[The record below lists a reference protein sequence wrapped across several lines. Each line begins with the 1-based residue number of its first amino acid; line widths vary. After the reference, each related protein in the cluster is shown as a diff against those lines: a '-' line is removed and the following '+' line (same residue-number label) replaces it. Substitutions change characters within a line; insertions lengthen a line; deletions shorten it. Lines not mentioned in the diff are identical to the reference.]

1 MSREQHSS
9 SSRSRS
15 TSSGS
20 SRRSVE
26 LRVGQKWRLGKKIGS
41 GSFGDIYLGT
51 NTETGQEVAIKLEV
65 TKTRHPQLLYESKV
79 YRLLRGGAGIPNVK
93 WYGVEGDYNVM
104 VLDLLGPSL
113 EDLFSYCGRKFSL
126 KTVLMLADQMLARIK
141 YLHSRSFIYRD
152 MKPDNFLI
160 GLGQNA
166 SLVYMIDYGLAKK
179 YRDPKTHQH
188 IPYRDKKSLTGTAR
202 YASINTHL
210 GIEQSR
216 RDDLESLGYVLM
228 YFNRGSL
235 PWQGLRANTKK
246 QKYQRI
252 CDTKRSVTIEQLCEG
267 YPAEFSTYLSYCRS
281 LRFEE
286 KPNYAYLQ
294 DLLKQLFY
302 RERFTYDDR
311 LDWVILKHQQ
321 DASRGGSSS
330 SSKPKQDLSKDD
342 KKVRSTSAG
351 ARPEPSSGR
360 RRPSRS
366 GHGESGNGAV
376 QPGSGL
382 SSAVN
387 NLRLNHQGSG
397 GAARSGG
404 RPQERT
410 NSGARRGS
418 SLNRDG
424 TSGRRSSR

>member
-1 MSREQHSS
+1 
-9 SSRSRS
+9 
-15 TSSGS
+15 
-20 SRRSVE
+20 
-26 LRVGQKWRLGKKIGS
+26 
-41 GSFGDIYLGT
+41 
-51 NTETGQEVAIKLEV
+51 
-65 TKTRHPQLLYESKV
+65 
-79 YRLLRGGAGIPNVK
+79 
-93 WYGVEGDYNVM
+93 
-104 VLDLLGPSL
+104 
-113 EDLFSYCGRKFSL
+113 
-126 KTVLMLADQMLARIK
+126 
-141 YLHSRSFIYRD
+141 

-166 SLVYMIDYGLAKK
+166 SLVYMIDFGLAKK

-302 RERFTYDDR
+302 RERLTYDDR

-321 DASRGGSSS
+321 DASRGSFSS
-330 SSKPKQDLSKDD
+330 SSKPTGDKHGSSKPLGTVAHLKAAADETAAM
-342 KKVRSTSAG
+342 RGQEQT
-351 ARPEPSSGR
+351 R
-360 RRPSRS
+360 RRRGTRRTFVDVTTPKFEDGEGAEGAS
-366 GHGESGNGAV
+366 GANGL
-376 QPGSGL
+376 GL
-382 SSAVN
+382 SNAVN
-387 NLRLNHQGSG
+387 NLSSRGGVSG
-397 GAARSGG
+397 GGG
-404 RPQERT
+404 VGGTSSSR
-410 NSGARRGS
+410 RRGS
-418 SLNRDG
+418 SVG
-424 TSGRRSSR
+424 EGRQAGRSADPEWPPSCSPVGRTI

>member
-1 MSREQHSS
+1 
-9 SSRSRS
+9 
-15 TSSGS
+15 
-20 SRRSVE
+20 
-26 LRVGQKWRLGKKIGS
+26 
-41 GSFGDIYLGT
+41 
-51 NTETGQEVAIKLEV
+51 
-65 TKTRHPQLLYESKV
+65 
-79 YRLLRGGAGIPNVK
+79 
-93 WYGVEGDYNVM
+93 
-104 VLDLLGPSL
+104 
-113 EDLFSYCGRKFSL
+113 
-126 KTVLMLADQMLARIK
+126 MLADQMLARIK

-166 SLVYMIDYGLAKK
+166 SLVYMIDFGLAKK

-302 RERFTYDDR
+302 RERLTYDDR

-321 DASRGGSSS
+321 DASRGSSSSS
-330 SSKPKQDLSKDD
+330 SSKPTGDKHGSSKPSGDRERTRESSRR
-342 KKVRSTSAG
+342 RSGGDEKDRSRRGGSAG
-351 ARPEPSSGR
+351 ARGEPSSMSR
-360 RRPSRS
+360 RRSSRTGVGAGGGSS
-366 GHGESGNGAV
+366 GANGL
-376 QPGSGL
+376 GL
-382 SSAVN
+382 SNAVN
-387 NLRLNHQGSG
+387 NLSLARGGGVSG
-397 GAARSGG
+397 GGG
-404 RPQERT
+404 VGGTSSSR
-410 NSGARRGS
+410 RRGS
-418 SLNRDG
+418 SV
-424 TSGRRSSR
+424 GREGRQGGRSR